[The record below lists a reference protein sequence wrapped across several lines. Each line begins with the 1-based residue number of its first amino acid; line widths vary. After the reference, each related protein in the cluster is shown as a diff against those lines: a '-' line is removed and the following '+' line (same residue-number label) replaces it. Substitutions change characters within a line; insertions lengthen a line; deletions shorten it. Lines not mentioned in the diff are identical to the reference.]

1 MSDDLLV
8 TDLTACSY
16 QISMADR
23 AALRLT
29 RVASVHIKV
38 LARGDEVTVTLKK
51 VYLAPRLA
59 KNIVSYEKV
68 KI

>member
-1 MSDDLLV
+1 MS
-8 TDLTACSY
+8 
-16 QISMADR
+16 ISHMSHH
-23 AALRLT
+23 LIFN
-29 RVASVHIKV
+29 SVHIKV